1 MRILDSERFN
11 LFRRNRRICGHA
23 SHVKK
28 LVHAESQEIEQ
39 VSIDARDS
47 AAHTLGENRIDRPAM
62 TEHSVHELAQPAAIA
77 RVEVRRSFLERCVE
91 QLTTAKISADLRCR
105 YARRC
110 NATDDR

>member
-1 MRILDSERFN
+1 MLAIDATKYRVRKLARANTVAHLRELDC
-11 LFRRNRRICGHA
+11 LRNRRICGHA

-77 RVEVRRSFLERCVE
+77 RVEVRRSFLERCIE
-91 QLTTAKISADLRCR
+91 QLT
-105 YARRC
+105 
-110 NATDDR
+110 